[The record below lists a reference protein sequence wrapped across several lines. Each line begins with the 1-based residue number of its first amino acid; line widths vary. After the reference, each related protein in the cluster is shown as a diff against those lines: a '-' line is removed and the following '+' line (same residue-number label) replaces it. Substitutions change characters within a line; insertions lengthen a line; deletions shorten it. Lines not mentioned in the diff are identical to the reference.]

1 MNEASDSKFVT
12 RNWNIVND
20 QSNANYSGG
29 NEIIYTIEVLKSN
42 LCNCNDAYILV
53 KSDISIIGHIVAQV
67 AFKNCSPSIRCI
79 TKIEGQQQMVLK
91 TYISLWRYITC

>member
-1 MNEASDSKFVT
+1 MNGASDSKFVT

-29 NEIIYTIEVLKSN
+29 NEIIYSIEVLKSN

-53 KSDISIIGHIVAQV
+53 RSDISIIGHIVAQV
-67 AFKNCSPSIRCI
+67 AFKNCSPSIKC
-79 TKIEGQQQMVLK
+79 K
-91 TYISLWRYITC
+91 TFNMRIGI